1 MQSRFFSKII
11 AIFISILCILY
22 LLNITAGIDLI
33 PDIVP
38 IFGNIDETIITA
50 ILFATLKYLGIDIL
64 AYFTFFKT
72 LTNKG

>member
-50 ILFATLKYLGIDIL
+50 ILFATLKNLGIDIL
-64 AYFTFFKT
+64 AYFTFFKS
-72 LTNKG
+72 LKNKG

>member
-64 AYFTFFKT
+64 AYFTFFKS
-72 LTNKG
+72 LKNKG